1 MFLTICATTR
11 VAAGGR
17 PGASRLGRLIPRWCA
32 VEWSRGNA
40 VFGNGKVLMSSTIET
55 LERELGE
62 AQAERESEQR
72 AVVRAENAHEAA
84 CSARDEA
91 WAEGSA
97 SDPEVEELTA
107 LVYRRRRQ
115 LYDAIDR
122 LKAAEGKERRIKSR
136 LMYVLPAERRRYLSG
151 TVDEEFEELL
161 RAINAAYDDGGEGSL
176 EVSVITS
183 EPGKLD
189 LRGDATWRALERLY
203 SGTTRRW
210 VEIQAAKTPG
220 EAEKARVMARQIA
233 YYAGGHVPRVFVGGE
248 EVHPESLSASGR
260 AEPESWRSL
269 VGFDGSKGRLALAR
283 ITTRRY
289 LDESSVARLSK
300 RPESLE
306 PVSEIARL
314 YQTMNLTGDEIRWRL
329 EQLVSLRLE
338 VLEAV
343 YDLTGDRRRF
353 SFYEIARAARL
364 LDGHF
369 PDSGI
374 AAEALAHA
382 VNRSLE
388 TGVPLVDVAYLSV
401 TSGEG
406 F

>member
-1 MFLTICATTR
+1 MWWLLSGTVSLQVTVECKLGSDLAR
-11 VAAGGR
+11 AGK
-17 PGASRLGRLIPRWCA
+17 A
-32 VEWSRGNA
+32 
-40 VFGNGKVLMSSTIET
+40 FGVSSTIET
-55 LERELGE
+55 LERELGD
-62 AQAERESEQR
+62 AQLVRAEQQK
-72 AVVRAENAHEAA
+72 AVIRAENAHEAA
-84 CSARDEA
+84 CAARDDA
-91 WAEGSA
+91 WAESKGFGT
-97 SDPEVEELTA
+97 DTEVEWLTA
-107 LVYRRRRQ
+107 LVYERRRE
-115 LYDAIDR
+115 LYEAIDR

-151 TVDEEFEELL
+151 AVDEDFEELL
-161 RAINAAYDDGGEGSL
+161 RAVEAAYNDGAGGSPQ
-176 EVSVITS
+176 VSVVTS
-183 EPGKLD
+183 EPGRLD

-203 SGTTRRW
+203 SGTTRQW
-210 VEIQAAKTPG
+210 VEIRAAETPG
-220 EAEKARVMARQIA
+220 EAEKAGTMARQIA

-248 EVHPESLSASGR
+248 EVRSEGLSASGR
-260 AEPESWRSL
+260 AKPRNWRRL
-269 VGFDGSKGRLALAR
+269 AGFDGPKGRLTLAR

-289 LDESSVARLSK
+289 LDEGSIARLNK
-300 RPESLE
+300 RPESLAQI
-306 PVSEIARL
+306 SEIARL

-338 VLEAV
+338 VLEAI

-364 LDGHF
+364 LDSHF

-374 AAEALAHA
+374 AAEALARA
-382 VNRSLE
+382 VNRALE